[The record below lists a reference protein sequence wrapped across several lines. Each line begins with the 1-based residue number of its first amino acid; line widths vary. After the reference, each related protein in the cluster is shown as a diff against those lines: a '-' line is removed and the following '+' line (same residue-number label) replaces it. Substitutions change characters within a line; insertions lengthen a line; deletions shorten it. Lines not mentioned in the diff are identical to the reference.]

1 MIDSRFS
8 ASRFEE
14 LGLDT
19 QESRRL
25 ADLLADEI
33 QTELHN
39 VIAKRMEEIR
49 ELLNRMGHN
58 LKPEYPPKP
67 GDISYR
73 DEATGDDDYPCRLR
87 IGVDTV
93 ISTGYAHL
101 IDPDDE

>member
-19 QESRRL
+19 EESQHL

-33 QTELHN
+33 QSELHN
-39 VIAKRMEEIR
+39 VIVKRMEEIK
-49 ELLNRMGHN
+49 ESPNRMGHD
-58 LKPEYPPKP
+58 LKREYPAKP

-73 DEATGDDDYPCRLR
+73 DETMGDDGYHCRLR